1 MVRVSNPQ
9 DDETQC
15 LYFAALPI
23 YTTPN
28 LRTRMQISQTRI
40 CSQQN
45 IENISNVR
53 IVFFFLHYI
62 NIRYFYCNFLLQI
75 LAHFKF
81 DVSNVSVLFFFKLER
96 RNKIFWPSG
105 GTALKTDMTLL

>member
-15 LYFAALPI
+15 LYFATLPI

-62 NIRYFYCNFLLQI
+62 NIRYCYCNFLLQI

-81 DVSNVSVLFFFKLER
+81 DVSNVSVWGFLSWNSATRSFG
-96 RNKIFWPSG
+96 PQA
-105 GTALKTDMTLL
+105 ALH